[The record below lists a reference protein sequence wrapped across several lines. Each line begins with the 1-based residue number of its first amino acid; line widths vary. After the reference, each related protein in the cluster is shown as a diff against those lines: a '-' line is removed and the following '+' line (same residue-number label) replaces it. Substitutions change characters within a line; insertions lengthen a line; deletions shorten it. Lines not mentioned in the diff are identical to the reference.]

1 MQIDLSPEQIEKL
14 KPLFDDVVNA
24 AKFGRGILVAQLSQG
39 LDGVYRM
46 TVGFL
51 PHHKAK
57 HLEHAGILASDPT
70 TPTLEAPQP

>member
-1 MQIDLSPEQIEKL
+1 MQIDLTPEQIEKL
-14 KPLFDDVVNA
+14 QPLFDDVDNA
-24 AKFGRGILVAQLSQG
+24 AKFGRGILVAQLGRG

-57 HLEHAGILASDPT
+57 HLENAGIRASDPT
-70 TPTLEAPQP
+70 DAQR